1 MKHGDL
7 VKLVG
12 SLFST
17 WSRQDEV
24 GIVVS
29 EDHFS
34 EGFLVCFANDEI
46 QDFSGYEDHFEVMN
60 AS

>member
-1 MKHGDL
+1 MKYGDL

-34 EGFLVCFANDEI
+34 EGFLVCFGNDGI